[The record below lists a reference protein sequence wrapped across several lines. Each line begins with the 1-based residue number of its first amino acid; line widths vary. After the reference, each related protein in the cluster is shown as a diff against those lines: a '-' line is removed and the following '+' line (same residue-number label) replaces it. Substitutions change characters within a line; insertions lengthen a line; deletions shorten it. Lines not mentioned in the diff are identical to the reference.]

1 MTNAMY
7 TVFHHCWKD
16 IFPLM
21 GFDHSKEPKGYLD
34 PAEAIVEYGAFIERI
49 VVGLSRKYY
58 GILCALDLDDIRQDV
73 NIKILEGALRSY
85 RGESSMEG
93 FLYRIVYNVTM
104 DHLRRVDPRRNKTED
119 FDERAPMV
127 STRDSHERDIE
138 VQEALDFIKDEASKL
153 PEKQRLVFIMI
164 AIDGMTQE
172 EAARALNLRQST
184 VSEHYAKAKKL
195 ITAKAKK
202 LYPDMEF
209 A

>member
-1 MTNAMY
+1 
-7 TVFHHCWKD
+7 
-16 IFPLM
+16 
-21 GFDHSKEPKGYLD
+21 
-34 PAEAIVEYGAFIERI
+34 
-49 VVGLSRKYY
+49 
-58 GILCALDLDDIRQDV
+58 
-73 NIKILEGALRSY
+73 
-85 RGESSMEG
+85 
-93 FLYRIVYNVTM
+93 
-104 DHLRRVDPRRNKTED
+104 
-119 FDERAPMV
+119 MV